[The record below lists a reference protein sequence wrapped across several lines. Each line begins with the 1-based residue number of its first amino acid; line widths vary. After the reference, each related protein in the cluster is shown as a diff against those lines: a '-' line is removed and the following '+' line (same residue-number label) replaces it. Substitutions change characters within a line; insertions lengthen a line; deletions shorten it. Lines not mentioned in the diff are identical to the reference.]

1 MRHPARRKR
10 GFRKVLTPHENG
22 KVTERASKQAIE
34 RMCLRERERESECV
48 RERERE

>member
-10 GFRKVLTPHENG
+10 GFRKVLTPHENR